1 MKTPEIENGG
11 PRCPECGYH
20 LRGLN
25 DSNRCPE
32 CGAGITAAKLRPI
45 LERDA
50 DAGDAVERSGLGL
63 IAACTW
69 CSALLLCGLILKPYL
84 GGLILFVFLLASLAR
99 LQGWMRWR
107 RGPILE
113 LGFAL
118 VMLVLTF
125 GPWTIPMNA
134 WTLVGSIGVL
144 IGGIDIAAPAIFAA
158 RLGRRMDDPVL
169 KMIGIAGGLLGL
181 LTILPSLIAM
191 VLSNSLQMRGTPF
204 QTIEGVV
211 VSTCIGTSLLGTAI
225 SAHLGRIAIA
235 GLQSTLLESF
245 IERHSNQHAGFRVGG
260 AWISTE
266 AGRGGED
273 DLSTPDAPAIP
284 LSPRKPPIRPS
295 KNRIRD

>member
-1 MKTPEIENGG
+1 M
-11 PRCPECGYH
+11 
-20 LRGLN
+20 
-25 DSNRCPE
+25 
-32 CGAGITAAKLRPI
+32 LRPI

-107 RGPILE
+107 RGPLRDFDEMDFGRIIRLMTMLE

-134 WTLVGSIGVL
+134 WTLIGSIGVL

-169 KMIGIAGGLLGL
+169 KLIGVAGGLLGL

-191 VLSNSLQMRGTPF
+191 FFSNSLQMRGTPF

-245 IERHSNQHAGFRVGG
+245 IESRSNQHAGVRVGG

-273 DLSTPDAPAIP
+273 DPSTPDAPAIP